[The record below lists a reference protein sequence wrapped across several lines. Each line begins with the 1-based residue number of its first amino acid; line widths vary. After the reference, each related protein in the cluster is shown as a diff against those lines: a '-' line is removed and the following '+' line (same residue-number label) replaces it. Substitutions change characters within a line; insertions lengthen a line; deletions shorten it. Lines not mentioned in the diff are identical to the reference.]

1 MTFDREKYIK
11 SYIDDLTACLKEM
24 RDRNVDGMVELADI
38 LLDAKRKGR
47 HVFLMGNGGSA
58 STASHFASDLA
69 KGTLHEKETTRFKA
83 ISLADNIPLML
94 AWANDASY
102 DDIFVEQLKNLLDE
116 GDVVIGI
123 SGSGNSP
130 NILKALE
137 YANAHGATTVGLTGR
152 YLGKVGKIKRVVK
165 FCLVAP
171 TEMMQQ
177 IEDMH
182 ILLEHMLTSMLRE
195 ESASRSR

>member
-24 RDRNVDGMVELADI
+24 RDRNVFEMTKLADI
-38 LLDAKRKGR
+38 LLDAKRKGK
-47 HVFLMGNGGSA
+47 HIFLIGNGGSA

-69 KGTLHEKETTRFKA
+69 KGTLSGNETIRFKS

-94 AWANDASY
+94 AWANDSSH
-102 DDIFVEQLKNLLDE
+102 DDIFLEQLKNLLSK

-130 NILKALE
+130 NVLKALE
-137 YANAHGATTVGLTGR
+137 YANSHGATTVGLTGR
-152 YLGKVGKIKRVVK
+152 HRGKIGKIMEVSSFCIVV
-165 FCLVAP
+165 P
-171 TEMMQQ
+171 IEMMQQ
-177 IEDMH
+177 IEDVH
-182 ILLEHMLTSMLRE
+182 LIIEHMITSMLRE
-195 ESASRSR
+195 ESRNERE